1 MDCLKF
7 SCIKLTSPLDL
18 YGRSDMQI
26 KTFQCKAILAK
37 AVSGYF
43 HRFTSSFAIKYIYSE
58 LYYPILGTRVSVCL
72 YVHLSRSC
80 YHLLDS
86 ETGWTGEL
94 WSKINLVNWQIL
106 KDSIFFFIFFF
117 FCFSNTIMFWFFE
130 IFNKFFDSWVFFNVF
145 HSYLIFF

>member
-94 WSKINLVNWQIL
+94 WSKINLVNWQNL
-106 KDSIFFFIFFF
+106 KDSIFFLHIFFF
-117 FCFSNTIMFWFFE
+117 CYSNTIMFCFLE
-130 IFNKFFDSWVFFNVF
+130 ILNFFDSWGFFMYF
-145 HSYLIFF
+145 CFIQI